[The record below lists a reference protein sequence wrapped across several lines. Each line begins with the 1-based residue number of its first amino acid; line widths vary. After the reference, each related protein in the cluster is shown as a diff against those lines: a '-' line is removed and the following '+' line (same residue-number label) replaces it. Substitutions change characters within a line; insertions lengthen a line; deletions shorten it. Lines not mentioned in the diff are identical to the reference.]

1 MTHPISTFLQPLLF
15 ISWSLA
21 FLPATFLAIFR
32 SRNFS
37 RLLSWSSFKDLWFSI
52 FWAWFGPQSAENGIK
67 DVSPLLRDHCRGV
80 VLDIGPGAGNWL
92 SLFSEV
98 VQQGKVTRIYGV
110 EPNREHHE
118 ALRRRVKEAGLDG
131 VYQVLE
137 AKAGD
142 LRTMKGI
149 GPNGQGL
156 GPESVDT
163 ICTLQ
168 VLCSVPQPEVLIH
181 ELESYLKSGG
191 RWIVYEHVKTR
202 FRGYLVEYWQNILNI
217 VWPQCFNGCNLNRDT
232 VSWITR
238 EAEWTEIKIGDRI
251 GAENRRYEA
260 VPGIQGYFV
269 KA

>member
-1 MTHPISTFLQPLLF
+1 MTHPIMTLVQPLYFLYLSLSF
-15 ISWSLA
+15 LPQTFQTIISSRDFTPLASWSA
-21 FLPATFLAIFR
+21 
-32 SRNFS
+32 
-37 RLLSWSSFKDLWFSI
+37 FKDLWFSI
-52 FWAWFGPQSAENGIK
+52 FWSWFGPQSAENGIK
-67 DVSPLLRDHCRGV
+67 DVTPLIRDHCRGV
-80 VLDIGPGAGNWL
+80 VLDVGPGAGNWL
-92 SLFSEV
+92 NLFSEV

-110 EPNREHHE
+110 EPNWGHHV
-118 ALRRRVKEAGLDG
+118 ALQRRVKEAGLEG

-149 GPNGQGL
+149 GASGQGL

-181 ELESYLKSGG
+181 ELESYLRSGG

-202 FRGYLVEYWQNILNI
+202 FRGYLVEYWQNLLNL
-217 VWPQCFNGCNLNRDT
+217 VWPQCFNGCNIDRDT
-232 VSWITR
+232 IEWITR
-238 EAEWTEIKIGDRI
+238 EAEWKEIKVGDRI
-251 GAENRRYEA
+251 GAENRQWEA
-260 VPGIQGYFV
+260 VPGIQGWFI